1 MNTGQ
6 MLLVIGALALLSTI
20 AISVNSTLLDNDQV
34 AVEAQSGIMAVSL
47 CEGRIDSLVAV
58 GFGSLTAGASADS
71 IHTDF
76 AAFACST
83 SVAFVQTAAPDVAV
97 VGPTN
102 LMRVSVTVSSDFMT
116 GGVTLSTVVGG
127 Y

>member
-47 CEGRIDSLVAV
+47 CEGTIDDLVLTEFDSLAV
-58 GFGSLTAGASADS
+58 GVSADS
-71 IHTDF
+71 IRTDF
-76 AAFACST
+76 AVFVCST
-83 SVAFVQTAAPDVAV
+83 RVDFVQVSAPEVAV
-97 VGPTN
+97 AGPTG
-102 LMRVSVTVSSDFMT
+102 LKRVRVTVSSDFMT
-116 GGVTLSTVVGG
+116 GGVTMRTVVGDF
-127 Y
+127 